1 MAKEKIYYP
10 ETIEDT
16 PFPLQEGAVSF
27 DIDQKTSNDK
37 YGAKEVKS
45 RDFPTRRVAYE
56 LLGSALNTRSRKIL
70 AEFEFTQTGAIQ
82 IGDYK
87 NGESGDLRISPN
99 GITARDSSGLT
110 TFAIDGTT
118 GNAVFK
124 GEVQAGTLI
133 SGLVVVGDNSVVIDG
148 KERRLVF
155 YDENDVPVILI
166 GNAE

>member
-10 ETIEDT
+10 KTIEDT
-16 PFPLQEGAVSF
+16 PFPLQEGAVQF

-45 RDFPTRRVAYE
+45 GDFPTRRVAYE

-99 GITARDSSGLT
+99 GIVARDPSGLT

-124 GEVQAGTLI
+124 GEVQAGTFI
-133 SGLVVVGDNSVVIDG
+133 SGLVVVGDNNLIMDG
-148 KERRLVF
+148 EAIRFIV
-155 YDENDVPVILI
+155 NDDYNDRVLI
-166 GNAE
+166 GKF

>member
-10 ETIEDT
+10 KTIEDT

-110 TFAIDGTT
+110 TFAIDGDT

-124 GEVQAGTLI
+124 GEIQAGAFI
-133 SGLVVVGDNSVVIDG
+133 SGLVVVGDNNLIMDG
-148 KERRLVF
+148 EAIRFIV
-155 YDENDVPVILI
+155 NDDYNDRVLI
-166 GNAE
+166 GKF

>member
-110 TFAIDGTT
+110 TFAIDGDT

-124 GEVQAGTLI
+124 GEIQAGAFI
-133 SGLVVVGDNSVVIDG
+133 SGLVVVGDNNLIMDG
-148 KERRLVF
+148 EAIRFIV
-155 YDENDVPVILI
+155 NDDYNDRVLI
-166 GNAE
+166 GKF

>member
-10 ETIEDT
+10 KTIEDT
-16 PFPLQEGAVSF
+16 PFPLQEGAVQF

-87 NGESGDLRISPN
+87 SGESGDIRISPN
-99 GITARDSSGLT
+99 GIVARNSSGLT
-110 TFAIDGTT
+110 TFAIDGDT
-118 GNAVFK
+118 GDATFK
-124 GEVQAGTLI
+124 GTVQTGAII
-133 SGLVVVGDNSVVIDG
+133 SGLLVLGDNDIAIDG
-148 KERRLVF
+148 EYKRMVF
-155 YDENDVPVILI
+155 YDNGIPAIVI
-166 GNAE
+166 GEV

>member
-110 TFAIDGTT
+110 TFAIDGDT
-118 GNAVFK
+118 GDAVFK
-124 GEVQAGTLI
+124 GEIQAGAFI
-133 SGLVVVGDNSVVIDG
+133 SGLVVVGDNNLIMDG
-148 KERRLVF
+148 EAIRFIV
-155 YDENDVPVILI
+155 NDDYNDRVLI
-166 GNAE
+166 GKF